1 MRLDLVIPAHNEE
14 QRIDRTL
21 RAYRAQIAP
30 GTRVTVALDRCTD
43 GTAAAVRP
51 HLEDRRIRM
60 FDFPKYGKGGVL
72 MEAFRHCDADLVG
85 FVDAD
90 CATPPREIGRLAE
103 AAAGADGAIATR
115 RHPAALLP
123 AERPLARGVSSA
135 GFAFGVQRL
144 FGLPFSDTQCG
155 AKVFRRQVVAEA
167 LPLLSA
173 RDFLFD
179 VDLLLTARRLGYEI
193 REVPTVWIDQEGSTV
208 SAARDARRMAASA
221 LRLWIHHRV
230 LPVDRAAG
238 RSQGRG
244 RPRARP
250 RRSRVGRAPDVALI
264 APYPPRGTRHAGR
277 SGVASYASN
286 LAHSLA
292 DAGARVTVI
301 APEERGET
309 HVSEDGPVRVERSI
323 RRGVG
328 ALPAAARAARET
340 GADVAHLQ
348 HEVFLYG
355 GPESVL
361 GLAPALQ
368 SLRRSGMGPVV
379 TMHHVVDP
387 GSVDADFTRLH
398 RVGVPPGVARRALAG
413 VQQAIARFAHRVI
426 VHEPA
431 FARHVPGAAVIPH
444 GLEAATASARSQARA
459 RLGLNGRFTALCF
472 GFVAPYKGLETAL
485 EASRFA
491 GDGVDLVVA
500 GGDHP
505 RVGQGYAEE
514 LRSRFPGAARF
525 TGHVPE
531 RDVRVW
537 FSAADVALYLYPQ
550 PFAAS
555 GALALALAYGTPPL
569 LSEPLAA
576 TMGAAEELVGPSEPD
591 ALAERLRELAV
602 DPSRL
607 ESLRGQAA
615 VLASERSWGTVARRH
630 LDVYGEVSDAD
641 RAPGRRLRAA

>member
-14 QRIDRTL
+14 HRIDRTL

-43 GTAAAVRP
+43 GTADAVRP
-51 HLEDRRIRM
+51 HLADRRIRM

-72 MEAFRHCDADLVG
+72 MEAFRHCDAELVG

-103 AAAGADGAIATR
+103 AADGADGAIATR

-155 AKVFRRQVVAEA
+155 AKVFRREVVAEA
-167 LPLLSA
+167 LPLLSS

-208 SAARDARRMAASA
+208 SAARDAKRMAASA

-230 LPVDRAAG
+230 LPVDRAASPSHP
-238 RSQGRG
+238 RRARG
-244 RPRARP
+244 RL
-250 RRSRVGRAPDVALI
+250 RRRHAHRAPDVALI
-264 APYPPRGTRHAGR
+264 APYPPRGSRHAGQ

-301 APEERGET
+301 APEERGEA

-328 ALPAAARAARET
+328 ALPAAARAARDT
-340 GADVAHLQ
+340 GAEVAHLQ

-398 RVGVPPGVARRALAG
+398 RVGVPPGVARRALATL
-413 VQQAIARFAHRVI
+413 QQAIARTAERVI

-444 GLEAATASARSQARA
+444 GLESGTASARSQARA
-459 RLGLNGRFTALCF
+459 RLGLNGHFTALCF

-485 EASRFA
+485 EASRLA
-491 GDGVDLVVA
+491 GDRVELVVA

-505 RVGQGYAEE
+505 RLGEGYADG
-514 LRSRFPGAARF
+514 LRERFPGAARF

-531 RDVRVW
+531 REVPAW

-576 TMGAAEELVGPSEPD
+576 TMGAAGELVGPSEPG
-591 ALAERLRELAV
+591 ALAERLRELAR

-641 RAPGRRLRAA
+641 RPPGRRLRAA